1 MKLSKILEGCKN
13 IGGFNDCDIRGISSD
28 SRKTRQGDLFICQ
41 SGYRYDGHEFA
52 ADAVQNGAAYVLTD
66 RFLEEIPSE
75 KQIVTPDT
83 RLAESLAWNNF
94 LSRPADGML
103 KIAVTG
109 TAGKT
114 TTAYALRHI
123 FRCAGRR
130 VGIISTVKTLAED
143 NEIPMGENGG
153 SSVSDLSG
161 AMTTPDPEYFFGA
174 VSEMKKI
181 GCDTLIYEASSQS
194 LELKKTSAIVPD
206 IALFTNI
213 SPEHLDCHGN
223 MENYFAAKCMLF
235 ENVKKAV
242 INLDDTMISRLPM
255 LFPNCDFIRCSA
267 DPSMV
272 ADSDVCALRYQSH
285 GADGIEYVFFSEN
298 AVFRMKSPMIGKFN
312 VYNTLL
318 ASVAAISAGVDP
330 TVVKD
335 AVESFRG
342 VDGRM
347 MRLRFPND
355 DYRPAVYIDY
365 AHTAKSLENALSAL
379 REITKGRLRV
389 LFGCGG
395 DRDREKRAEM
405 AKAAQRTADYV
416 IITSDNP
423 RGENPDDIIND
434 ILSGVDKTKP
444 YIVIADRRAAIR
456 YALNTSAENDV
467 LLLAGKGHEK
477 YEITSDGKHP
487 FDETEIVMAAVRDK
501 YKKTEKN

>member
-1 MKLSKILEGCKN
+1 MKLSKILEGCKI
-13 IGGFNDCDIRGISSD
+13 IGSFNECGIGGISSD

-41 SGYRYDGHEFA
+41 SGHRYDGHEFA
-52 ADAVQNGAAYVLTD
+52 ADAVSNGAAAVLTD
-66 RFLEEIPSE
+66 RFLDGIEREL
-75 KQIVTPDT
+75 QIVTPDT

-94 LSRPADGML
+94 LSHPADGML

-114 TTAYALRHI
+114 TTAYAIRHI
-123 FRCAGRR
+123 FQCAGRR
-130 VGIISTVKTLAED
+130 VGMISTVKTLAND
-143 NEIPMGENGG
+143 TEIPMGENGG
-153 SSVSDLSG
+153 SSVSDLAG

-174 VSEMKKI
+174 VSEMKRL

-206 IALFTNI
+206 IAIFTNI

-223 MENYFAAKCMLF
+223 MENYFAAKCILF
-235 ENVKKAV
+235 EGVKKAV
-242 INLDDTMISRLPM
+242 INSDDAMASRLPGI
-255 LFPNCDFIRCSA
+255 FPDCHFIRCSA
-267 DPSMV
+267 DPSRV

-285 GADGIEYVFFSEN
+285 GIDGIEYVYFSEN

-312 VYNTLL
+312 AYNTLL
-318 ASVAAISAGVDP
+318 SSAAAISAGIDP

-335 AVESFRG
+335 AVDSFHG

-347 MRLRFPND
+347 MRVRFPND
-355 DYRPAVYIDY
+355 DACPAVYIDY

-379 REITKGRLRV
+379 REITKGQLRV

-405 AKAAQRTADYV
+405 AKAAQKIADYT

-434 ILSGVDKTKP
+434 IMSGVDQTKP
-444 YIVIADRRAAIR
+444 YVVIPNRRAAIR
-456 YALNTSAENDV
+456 YAVNTSAENDV

-487 FDETEIVMAAVRDK
+487 FDEEEIVVAAAREK
-501 YKKTEKN
+501 YL